1 MAYGG
6 MCGTSAYWEFVEP
19 TGTLRIYGTGDMY
32 GYDAPDTPMPSPW
45 ATYTNDI
52 TSIVIE
58 EGITGLGHFAFSFTP
73 ITSITIPST
82 VTFIGTCTFQSCTS
96 LTEIIFLGEQPEMV
110 SNAFFITDWIHNT
123 VSATIYS
130 NGWASDEVF
139 TTDIKGTSNITFTY
153 KTLGGGAVTIPVN
166 VNGTWM
172 DATPYANVNGVWKE
186 ITVYMNVNGMWKE
199 GV

>member
-1 MAYGG
+1 
-6 MCGTSAYWEFVEP
+6 
-19 TGTLRIYGTGDMY
+19 
-32 GYDAPDTPMPSPW
+32 
-45 ATYTNDI
+45 
-52 TSIVIE
+52 
-58 EGITGLGHFAFSFTP
+58 
-73 ITSITIPST
+73 
-82 VTFIGTCTFQSCTS
+82 
-96 LTEIIFLGEQPEMV
+96 MV